1 MSPFTVP
8 VSMIASSGKGGL
20 LAAGVIGLLIVLA
33 LAAKNPPSPNPA
45 SVGR

>member
-8 VSMIASSGKGGL
+8 VSMIAPTGKGGL
-20 LAAGVIGLLIVLA
+20 LAVGVIGLLIVLA
-33 LAAKNPPSPNPA
+33 LAAKNPPGQNSA